1 MRACAGNSDVKEMV
15 QKFLTR
21 EQTYKSLLQ
30 NIGKL
35 ESKYESLK
43 VTNEEKKQVLH
54 DLQIENDNKKRF
66 DYVDP
71 RAEDRALAYELKQ
84 HLDDN

>member
-35 ESKYESLK
+35 ESKYELLK
-43 VTNEEKKQVLH
+43 ATNEEKKQILH

-66 DYVDP
+66 DHVDP
-71 RAEDRALAYELKQ
+71 RAEDRALAHELK
-84 HLDDN
+84 

>member
-54 DLQIENDNKKRF
+54 DL
-66 DYVDP
+66 
-71 RAEDRALAYELKQ
+71 
-84 HLDDN
+84 